1 MTTAQ
6 QVDGWVEEETGS
18 RVAEVVRIGGG
29 DIGEAWRVE
38 TDDGLLFVKTHRHPP
53 PTLFPTEAAGLRWLA
68 AAGALP
74 VPTVVVATRELLV
87 LEWVEPGARSTAVA
101 EALGHGLAGLHRAG
115 ATAFGGPPDD
125 GRPLTIGHIGDVPV
139 PDGPTDDRVTFLLER
154 RWRPLA
160 WRALADGVVPPDVE
174 HLIDIVAPE
183 LDELLGP
190 AEPPARVHG
199 DLWAGN
205 VHWGADGR
213 PWLVDPAAHGGFRE
227 TDLAMLD
234 LFGGLDA
241 TTLAAYE
248 EAFPLPEG
256 WRDRVRLHQLT
267 PLLVH
272 AVLFGEEYGRR
283 VGEILR
289 GLV

>member
-1 MTTAQ
+1 VT
-6 QVDGWVEEETGS
+6 
-18 RVAEVVRIGGG
+18 RNRGG

-38 TDDGLLFVKTHRHPP
+38 TADGRLFVKTHRHPP
-53 PTLFPTEAAGLRWLA
+53 PDLFATEAAGLRWLA
-68 AAGALP
+68 DADALP
-74 VPTVVVATRELLV
+74 VPTIVAVTRDLLA
-87 LEWVEPGARSTAVA
+87 LEWVEPGTRSTPGA
-101 EALGHGLAGLHRAG
+101 EQLGHGLAALHRAG
-115 ATAFGGPPDD
+115 AKAFGGPTRT
-125 GRPLTIGHIGDVPV
+125 GYIGDVPV
-139 PDGPTDDRVTFLLER
+139 PDAPTDDRVTFLLER

-174 HLIDIVAPE
+174 HLLDIVAPE
-183 LDELLGP
+183 LDTLLGP
-190 AEPPARVHG
+190 VEPPARCHG

-205 VHWGADGR
+205 VHWAADGH

-272 AVLFGEEYGRR
+272 AVLFGDEYGRR
-283 VGEILR
+283 VGELLR
-289 GLV
+289 DLV